1 MNDKDTKLLMEVY
14 EKSIKN
20 PSDYMQGIAK
30 SFMSGQGD
38 VLGRGTDFM
47 QVKPEAK
54 EQTIDGIPY
63 EEKSALGERDV
74 IKVVNAYAIPTDN
87 VEVPPNYL
95 ESLPDWMENASE
107 QYKKDTYIIMKWVK
121 DHDAYYFGH
130 GKDESGY
137 FPLDQGI
144 REAIKAGKKIIV
156 YENLS

>member
-38 VLGRGTDFM
+38 V
-47 QVKPEAK
+47 
-54 EQTIDGIPY
+54 
-63 EEKSALGERDV
+63 
-74 IKVVNAYAIPTDN
+74 
-87 VEVPPNYL
+87 
-95 ESLPDWMENASE
+95 
-107 QYKKDTYIIMKWVK
+107 
-121 DHDAYYFGH
+121 FGH